1 MNQALIRKVQQM
13 QKDMEKT
20 QLEIENSVFYGS
32 VNGVVKVEV
41 MGTRE
46 LALVEIDPSFEIN
59 DEDDREVLNDAIV
72 AACNQAYEEVTKVTE
87 EKMAK
92 YKALLGGM
100 GGMF

>member
-13 QKDMEKT
+13 QKEMEKT
-20 QLEIENSVFYGS
+20 QQEIENSVFTGAIA
-32 VNGVVKVEV
+32 GVVKVEV

-46 LALVEIDPSFEIN
+46 IASVEVDPNFEIS
-59 DEDDREVLNDAIV
+59 DSDDREVLNDAIV
-72 AACNQAYEEVTKVTE
+72 AACNQAYEEIDKVTE

>member
-1 MNQALIRKVQQM
+1 MNQALIKKVQQM
-13 QKDMEKT
+13 QKEMEQT
-20 QLEIENSVFYGS
+20 QREIENTVFKGFIA
-32 VNGVVKVEV
+32 GVVKVEV

-46 LALVEIDPSFEIN
+46 IVQVEVDPNFDIS

-72 AACNQAYEEVTKVTE
+72 AACNQAYEEIDNVTE

>member
-13 QKDMEKT
+13 QKEMEKT

-32 VNGVVKVEV
+32 VSGVVKVEV

-46 LALVEIDPSFEIN
+46 IACVEIDPNFEIS

-72 AACNQAYEEVTKVTE
+72 AACNQAYEEVTKTTE

>member
-1 MNQALIRKVQQM
+1 MNQALIKKVQQM
-13 QKDMEKT
+13 QKEMEKT
-20 QLEIENSVFYGS
+20 QQEIENTVFKGFIA
-32 VNGVVKVEV
+32 GVVKVEV

-46 LALVEIDPSFEIN
+46 IVKVEVDPNFDIS

-72 AACNQAYEEVTKVTE
+72 AACNQAYEEIDDVTE

>member
-13 QKDMEKT
+13 QKEMEKT
-20 QLEIENSVFYGS
+20 QQEIENSVFNG
-32 VNGVVKVEV
+32 VIAGVVKVEV

-46 LALVEIDPSFEIN
+46 IASVEVDPNFEIS
-59 DEDDREVLNDAIV
+59 DSDDREVLNDAIV
-72 AACNQAYEEVTKVTE
+72 AACNQAYEEIDKVTE

>member
-13 QKDMEKT
+13 QKEMEKT
-20 QLEIENSVFYGS
+20 QQEIENSVFNG
-32 VNGVVKVEV
+32 VIAGVVKVEV

-46 LALVEIDPSFEIN
+46 IAGVEVDPNFEISDN
-59 DEDDREVLNDAIV
+59 DDREVLNDAIV
-72 AACNQAYEEVTKVTE
+72 AACNQAYEEIDKVTE

>member
-13 QKDMEKT
+13 QKEMEKT
-20 QLEIENSVFYGS
+20 QQEIENSVFNGS
-32 VNGVVKVEV
+32 IAGVVKVEV

-46 LALVEIDPSFEIN
+46 IASVEVDPNFDIS
-59 DEDDREVLNDAIV
+59 DDDDREVLNDAIV
-72 AACNQAYEEVTKVTE
+72 AACNQAYEAIDKVTE

>member
-13 QKDMEKT
+13 QKEMEKT
-20 QLEIENSVFYGS
+20 QQEIENSVFNGAIA
-32 VNGVVKVEV
+32 GVVKVEV

-46 LALVEIDPSFEIN
+46 LANVEVDPNFEIS
-59 DEDDREVLNDAIV
+59 DDDDREVLNDAIV
-72 AACNQAYEEVTKVTE
+72 AACNQAYEEIDKVTE

>member
-13 QKDMEKT
+13 QKEMEKT
-20 QLEIENSVFYGS
+20 QQEIENSVFNGAIA
-32 VNGVVKVEV
+32 GVVKVEV

-46 LALVEIDPSFEIN
+46 IVNVEIDPNFEIS
-59 DEDDREVLNDAIV
+59 DDDDREVFNDAIV
-72 AACNQAYEEVTKVTE
+72 AACNQAYEEIDKVTE

>member
-13 QKDMEKT
+13 QKEMEQT
-20 QLEIENSVFYGS
+20 QQEIENTVYRGS
-32 VNGVVKVEV
+32 IAGVVKVEV

-46 LALVEIDPSFEIN
+46 IVTVVVDPNFEIS

-72 AACNQAYEEVTKVTE
+72 AACNQTYEEIDKVTE

>member
-1 MNQALIRKVQQM
+1 MNQALIKKVQQM
-13 QKDMEKT
+13 QKEMEQT
-20 QLEIENSVFYGS
+20 QREIEDTVFHGS
-32 VNGVVKVEV
+32 IAGVVKVEV

-46 LALVEIDPSFEIN
+46 VVTVEVDPNFEIS
-59 DEDDREVLNDAIV
+59 DADDREVFNDAVV
-72 AACNQAYEEVTKVTE
+72 AACNQAYEEIDKVTD